1 MAVLLQAT
9 LLRTSKLLYVK
20 SAWCKIE
27 SVCAWGQK
35 RSFEPGQQGSPA
47 SSQTRKGRPL
57 KFNNSALWNAKYKQR
72 YLSRTFT
79 ISYHLWSFEI
89 FWDLLRSFEI
99 FWDLSRSFEIFVP
112 LCKTKRSTDARWQP
126 TGALWGPCLATC
138 KATHVAG
145 IYRPSLDCKRLD
157 FLKFTSWMKSSITII
172 TKHSRTQCNV
182 FISKSQNNRCPYSKK
197 TKPSWLFSWLI
208 SFISQPRWEFLLWPW
223 HGCTPSAK
231 CLTKCICYGFQCS
244 SKTCNYW

>member
-1 MAVLLQAT
+1 MLDTFIWIIHRGSSAPSHFAEDIQTVVCKICIMQNWISLC
-9 LLRTSKLLYVK
+9 LRTEAQLWTRPAGQPSKFADSQGATSEV
-20 SAWCKIE
+20 
-27 SVCAWGQK
+27 
-35 RSFEPGQQGSPA
+35 QQ
-47 SSQTRKGRPL
+47 
-57 KFNNSALWNAKYKQR
+57 FSALKRKIQAEI
-72 YLSRTFT
+72 SFT
-79 ISYHLWSFEI
+79 DFHYILPSLI
-89 FWDLLRSFEI
+89 FWDLL
-99 FWDLSRSFEIFVP
+99 RSFEIFVP